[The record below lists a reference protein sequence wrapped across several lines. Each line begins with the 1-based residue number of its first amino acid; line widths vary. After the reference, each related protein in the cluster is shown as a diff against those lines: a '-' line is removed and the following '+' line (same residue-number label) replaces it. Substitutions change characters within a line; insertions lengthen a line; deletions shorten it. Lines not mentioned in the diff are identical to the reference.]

1 MTADREFE
9 SLIKGGFSNYQIDF
23 STEPVRSLTSKTDIL
38 VALDEQG
45 IDKYIGDLKEGGI
58 LIHGQERHEKI
69 RSLKLAAKEKT
80 FKTLY
85 LPSHEIA
92 DSLGGSHVIANMV
105 ILGMLWR
112 SLGFDR
118 KILEEEVKERFAS
131 KPKILELDLKC
142 LQAAYNSKEIEDIDL
157 NIETPKS
164 IPDTILING
173 NYSIGLGAI
182 QAGVRNYYAYP
193 MSPASSILSYLA
205 EVYHETGMMIKQAE
219 DEITAA
225 QMSVGSMYAGSRAL
239 TSTSGGG
246 FDLMTETISG
256 AAIMEVPLVIVIAQ
270 RPGPGT
276 GLPTWTAQ
284 GDLNMAIH
292 SSHGEFPRAVLACSD
307 PSSAYEQI
315 QHAMNLA
322 EKFQIPVILLTEK
335 QIAEAQQTVPTFK
348 EGIIPIERGLVTD
361 KSELEALASSDR
373 YKITESGISK
383 RWLPGT
389 SKTYFVCNADEHFES
404 GEVTEER
411 EDVKKIYAKRMRKEE
426 ALKDALPEPK
436 IFGTEKDADISFI
449 GWGSSKNVMLD
460 VIASATEEG
469 IKINYLHYE
478 FLWPF
483 KKEAAEQFFKNNK
496 KVCLIEGNY
505 RGQFGQIVEDKTGN
519 KFTEKLLKY
528 DGRVFYCDEVAEF
541 IKKTIN

>member
-1 MTADREFE
+1 MGKRFIRKIMKRFVIKIVGQSGSGLLSLGDITAKSLKHLGYYMTADREFE

-23 STEPVRSLTSKTDIL
+23 STKPTRSLSSKADIL

-118 KILEEEVKERFAS
+118 KILEEEVKEQFAS

-142 LQAAYNSKEIEDIDL
+142 LEMAYNSKEIEDIDL
-157 NIETPKS
+157 NIPSPDS

-292 SSHGEFPRAVLACSD
+292 SSHGEFPRAVLSCSD

-348 EGIIPIERGLVTD
+348 EGIIPIERGLITD

-373 YKITESGISK
+373 YKITENGISK

-389 SKTYFVCNADEHFES
+389 SKTYFCCNADEHFES
-404 GEVTEER
+404 GEVTEES
-411 EDVKKIYAKRMRKEE
+411 DKAIQIFAKRMRKEE
-426 ALKDALPEPK
+426 SLKDSLPEPK

-449 GWGSSKNVMLD
+449 GWGSSKSVMLD
-460 VIASATEEG
+460 IIDELKEEG
-469 IKINYLHYE
+469 IKVNYLHYE
-478 FLWPF
+478 FL
-483 KKEAAEQFFKNNK
+483 
-496 KVCLIEGNY
+496 
-505 RGQFGQIVEDKTGN
+505 
-519 KFTEKLLKY
+519 
-528 DGRVFYCDEVAEF
+528 
-541 IKKTIN
+541 